1 MKFTIICSILLLIY
15 VDALSQTGV
24 YEYRSKS
31 KKEDIQLNIRRDGFF
46 FYSLNKEWTN
56 CVTQGKWKKDGRK
69 KIVLNS
75 DFQLSNYEVEEL
87 VISNQEGKSVVVQ
100 SNVKGQSPTTI
111 SSIFINED
119 ETAAFML
126 DGETGFAMM
135 EEKQKILLALSGSQR
150 DSLENM
156 DDKRFYV
163 FFGKQKIKTLTMI
176 FDLKEITYTVKN
188 PKANKFI
195 INTAFSPNSAY
206 HYMKD
211 VEYFFDDKSIHESG
225 RNIKLKKKKR

>member
-1 MKFTIICSILLLIY
+1 LFSTITDLY
-15 VDALSQTGV
+15 RLSVSNRYLRVQ
-24 YEYRSKS
+24 SKS
-31 KKEDIQLNIRRDGFF
+31 NKEDIQLNIRRDGVF

-56 CVTQGKWKKDGRK
+56 CVTQGRWKKEGRK

-87 VISNQEGKSVVVQ
+87 VISDQKGKSVVIQ

-111 SSIFINED
+111 SKIFINED
-119 ETAAFML
+119 ETAFFVL
-126 DGETGFAMM
+126 DGETGLAML
-135 EEKQKILLALSGSQR
+135 EKKQKILVALSGARR

-163 FFGKQKIKTLTMI
+163 FFGKQEIKTITMI
-176 FDLKEITYTVKN
+176 FDLKEITYTVQN
-188 PKANKFI
+188 PQANKFI
-195 INTAFSPNSAY
+195 INTAFSRNAAY

-211 VEYFFDDKSIHESG
+211 VEYIFDHKFIQESG
-225 RNIKLKKKKR
+225 RNIKLKKQKR